1 MSIEIVTTH
10 RLDLRREAPEAYRAL
25 AALSRAA
32 TLEPT
37 LTELVKLRV
46 SQINGCAYCI
56 DLHARLAR
64 EHGEDERRL
73 YALSAWRESP
83 FFTHRERAGL
93 ALAEALTLMAG
104 GPVPDDLYA
113 EAEEEMEPGEP
124 AALLVVV
131 AGINAWNR
139 VMEASGALPPP
150 LSDGAREGER

>member
-1 MSIEIVTTH
+1 MSIETVSTH

-73 YALSAWRESP
+73 YALSAWREAP
-83 FFTHRERAGL
+83 FCTHRERAGL
-93 ALAEALTLMAG
+93 ALAEALTLMAA
-104 GPVPDDLYA
+104 GPVPDELYA

-150 LSDGAREGER
+150 LSDGAREEER

>member
-1 MSIEIVTTH
+1 MSMKFH
-10 RLDLRREAPEAYRAL
+10 RVDYPKHVPEAFRGLY
-25 AALSRAA
+25 A
-32 TLEPT
+32 TSTAVHDGVLGKEF
-37 LTELVKLRV
+37 LELVFLRV

-93 ALAEALTLMAG
+93 ALAEALTLMAA
-104 GPVPDDLYA
+104 GPVPDELYA
-113 EAEEEMEPGEP
+113 EAEEEIEPGEP

-131 AGINAWNR
+131 AGINAWDR
-139 VMEASGALPPP
+139 VMGASGALPPP
-150 LSDGAREGER
+150 LSDGAREEER